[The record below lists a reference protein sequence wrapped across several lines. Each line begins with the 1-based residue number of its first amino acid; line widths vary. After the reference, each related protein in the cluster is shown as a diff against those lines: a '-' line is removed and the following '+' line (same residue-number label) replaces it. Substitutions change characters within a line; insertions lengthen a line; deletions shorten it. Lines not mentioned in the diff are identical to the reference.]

1 MLGIIITGF
10 NYFMLNLIASFMI
23 FNEAKWEIIL
33 FLLNQKMIPLSS
45 AIVQFLFLFL
55 F

>member
-33 FLLNQKMIPLSS
+33 LNQKMIPLSS